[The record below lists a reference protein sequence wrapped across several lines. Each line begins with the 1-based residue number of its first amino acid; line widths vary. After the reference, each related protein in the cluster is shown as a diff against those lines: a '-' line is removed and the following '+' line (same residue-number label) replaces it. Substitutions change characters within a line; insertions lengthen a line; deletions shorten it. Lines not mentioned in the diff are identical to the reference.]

1 MLHSFEEIEGNY
13 MFSTWPVSPYKDPE
27 ASGVAVR
34 LSFLDGFVLSGPISV
49 CDAEGLANDAEES
62 RQRISTTVFCMN
74 IGKEICIFTQDSE
87 DIPIDRRVF
96 KAPPT
101 CHSFKPGCK
110 DGSLLI
116 GLGSGEIQLI
126 CPLRKDCCKVY
137 NEDKTIEKTGVTCVL
152 WVPNSPHQ
160 FLVSHSSGCLYLYD
174 EKLLPV
180 ASPPSYDLFKEG
192 VGFSVHTCK
201 AKSTRNPIY
210 RWMFGLNSHFFAG
223 PCLGSLDGAPKHTFR
238 SVMTNG
244 HSHKT
249 ATNGAH
255 LEMFTGSINSSH
267 AQSYGED
274 SAAINQFAFSPCGAY
289 LALVTQDGYLRVLEY
304 HEMELYGYM
313 RSYFAGLLCVDWS
326 SDGRFVV
333 VGGQDD
339 LVTVWSMAERAVIC
353 RGQGHRSWVSTVRFD
368 PYLTPIF
375 TNSPPECCQS
385 ISSSRSH
392 TKSAMNM
399 NDNCAI
405 KAAITMDSNGH
416 ENSFIS
422 RTYRIGSVGQ
432 DTMFCLWDLTEDV
445 IRQGVLF
452 IRESALSL
460 ALESHS
466 NSCKME
472 SSNAA
477 AAFSNDATGL
487 IGSSTTGRSSLRLT
501 LSNKHNC
508 RLATGQNAVSS
519 VRSRNVSTLLGFLTF
534 GKRRSTTHSSHTAV
548 GSLRRQFGPPLSPE
562 QQRATGYASNSSG
575 GDSPAQDRWNTSNGV
590 SSNSS
595 SLCRPTDPSCMFDM
609 NDLSVFGSP
618 MCPRF
623 GDVPILEPLVCRT
636 MHQHRLTD
644 LVFRRNTVHVVCQ
657 QGLIRSW
664 SRPSPSKEGDYLDEP
679 LIDDLGVPCAIG
691 LSDTGSFYSSSDPH
705 SKRMDVSQSN
715 LTSLT

>member
-1 MLHSFEEIEGNY
+1 MLHSFEEIQGNY

-49 CDAEGLANDAEES
+49 CDAECLANDAEES

-137 NEDKTIEKTGVTCVL
+137 NED
-152 WVPNSPHQ
+152 
-160 FLVSHSSGCLYLYD
+160 
-174 EKLLPV
+174 
-180 ASPPSYDLFKEG
+180 
-192 VGFSVHTCK
+192 
-201 AKSTRNPIY
+201 
-210 RWMFGLNSHFFAG
+210 
-223 PCLGSLDGAPKHTFR
+223 
-238 SVMTNG
+238 
-244 HSHKT
+244 
-249 ATNGAH
+249 
-255 LEMFTGSINSSH
+255 
-267 AQSYGED
+267 
-274 SAAINQFAFSPCGAY
+274 
-289 LALVTQDGYLRVLEY
+289 
-304 HEMELYGYM
+304 GYM

-466 NSCKME
+466 NSCKTE

-487 IGSSTTGRSSLRLT
+487 IGSSNTGRSSLRLT

-562 QQRATGYASNSSG
+562 QQRVTGYASNSSG